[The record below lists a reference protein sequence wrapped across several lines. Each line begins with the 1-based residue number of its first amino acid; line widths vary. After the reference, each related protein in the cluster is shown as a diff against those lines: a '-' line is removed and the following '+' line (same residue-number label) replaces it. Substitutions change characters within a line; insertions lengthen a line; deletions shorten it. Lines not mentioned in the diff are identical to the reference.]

1 MKKYILFKFLIGFI
15 LFGCNEDFLEEVPR
29 DSVGE
34 DPIFGTENGLEL
46 YTYSFYN
53 VLPDAMAIFNG
64 DDIADYGSRR
74 NVTLFLTPGAFS
86 ANESSG
92 WSWSA
97 VRNINHFIANCNDER
112 VPLEVRQ
119 HYLGLA
125 RFFRAW
131 FYFDKVQ
138 RFGDVPWI
146 GRPMDVDDEELF
158 NSRDPRTLVMDSLM
172 ADLVYATTYL
182 NPTPDPTRSLITRD
196 VALAF
201 QSRVALFEGT
211 FRKYHL
217 NYDLVSTAPELL
229 AMAANAAKDVMD
241 SGVFNIHTGSGQD
254 GSYRDL
260 FISESPV
267 SSEVILAWVANES
280 LSVMHAANW
289 HYSSSTTGIG
299 YNLTRDFVNTYLKLD
314 GTPFTDTPG
323 WETMVFSEEVKE
335 RDRRLSQT
343 IRMEDYARLSGNT
356 WIPMPPSFDYTNTGY
371 HPIKWV
377 QDDMIKD
384 TWTLTTSSVPIIRYV
399 EVLLNY
405 AEAKTELGTLTNE
418 DWASTIGVL
427 RARGGITGGLSDMPT
442 VADPYLQE
450 NYFPEIS
457 DPALL
462 EIRRERGIELVMEG
476 FRFYDLVRWK
486 KGDLM
491 EKVFNGIYVPALNL
505 PLDLN
510 EDGNVDVSFY
520 QNTLPSNP
528 ISGVEYLNVA
538 PSTEESA
545 NNPRILSNGDSGEI
559 LWFWNHPRV
568 WEEKHYLYPIPEI
581 DRLFNPNIGQNPGW

>member
-1 MKKYILFKFLIGFI
+1 MKKNIIFLSLISFI
-15 LFGCNEDFLEEVPR
+15 LFGCNEDFLEEVPQ
-29 DSVGE
+29 DSVGG
-34 DPIFGTENGLEL
+34 DPIFGSENGLEL

-53 VLPDAMAIFNG
+53 GLPDAMDIFTG
-64 DDIADYGSRR
+64 DYISDYGSRR
-74 NVTLFLTPGAFS
+74 DVTLYLTPGAFS

-92 WSWSA
+92 WSWGGL
-97 VRNINHFIANCNDER
+97 RNINHFISNCNDER

-146 GRPMDVDDEELF
+146 GQPLGVDDPSLY
-158 NSRDPRTLVMDSLM
+158 NTRDPRTLVMDSLI
-172 ADLVYATTYL
+172 ADLNYATTYL
-182 NPTPDPTRSLITRD
+182 NSNPDPTRSLITRD
-196 VALAF
+196 VAHAF
-201 QSRVALFEGT
+201 LSRVALFEGT
-211 FRKYHL
+211 FRKYHTDYGL
-217 NYDLVSTAPELL
+217 AETSNGLL
-229 AMAANAAKDVMD
+229 TIAANAAKAVMD
-241 SGVFNIHTGSGQD
+241 NGVYQIHTGSGQD

-267 SSEVILAWVANES
+267 ASEVILAWVANES

-299 YNLTRDFVNTYLKLD
+299 FNLTRDFVNTYLNID

-323 WETMVFSEEVKE
+323 WETMVFSEEVNN

-343 IRMEDYARLSGNT
+343 IRMEDYSRVSGNT
-356 WIPMPPSFDYTNTGY
+356 RIILPPSFDYTNTGY
-371 HPIKWV
+371 HPIKFV

-384 TWTLTTSSVPIIRYV
+384 TWTLTTSSLPIIRYA

-405 AEAKTELGTLTNE
+405 AEAKAELGSLTDE
-418 DWASTIGVL
+418 DWAKTIGVL
-427 RARGGITGGLSDMPT
+427 RERGGITGGLNNIPT

-450 NYFPEIS
+450 AYFPEIS

-476 FRFYDLVRWK
+476 FRFYDIVRWR
-486 KGDLM
+486 KGELM
-491 EKVFNGIYVPALNL
+491 EKVFNGIYVPALNN
-505 PLDLN
+505 PMDLN
-510 EDGNVDVSFY
+510 DDGDFDVAFY
-520 QNTLPSNP
+520 QTTLPENVIP
-528 ISGVEYLNVA
+528 GVEYLNVA
-538 PSTEESA
+538 QSTAEAGS
-545 NNPRILSNGDSGEI
+545 NPRILSNGDHGEI

-581 DRLFNPNIGQNPGW
+581 DRLFNPNLGQNPGW

>member
-1 MKKYILFKFLIGFI
+1 MKKNIIFLSLISFI
-15 LFGCNEDFLEEVPR
+15 LFGCNEDFLEEVPQ
-29 DSVGE
+29 DSVGG
-34 DPIFGTENGLEL
+34 DPIFGSENGLEL

-53 VLPDAMAIFNG
+53 GLPDAMDIFTG
-64 DDIADYGSRR
+64 DYISDYGSRR
-74 NVTLFLTPGAFS
+74 DVTLYLTPGAFS

-92 WSWSA
+92 WSWGA
-97 VRNINHFIANCNDER
+97 LRNINHFIANCNDER

-146 GRPMDVDDEELF
+146 GQPLDVDDPSLY
-158 NSRDPRTLVMDSLM
+158 NTRDPRTLVMDSLI
-172 ADLVYATTYL
+172 ADLNYATTYL
-182 NPTPDPTRSLITRD
+182 NSNPDPTRSLITRD
-196 VALAF
+196 VAHAF
-201 QSRVALFEGT
+201 LSRVALFEGT
-211 FRKYHL
+211 FRKYHTDYGL
-217 NYDLVSTAPELL
+217 AETSNGLL
-229 AMAANAAKDVMD
+229 TIAENAAKTVMD
-241 SGVFNIHTGSGQD
+241 NGVYQIHTGSGQD
-254 GSYRDL
+254 GSYRAL

-267 SSEVILAWVANES
+267 ASEVILAWVANES

-299 YNLTRDFVNTYLKLD
+299 LNLTRDFVNTYLNID

-323 WETMVFSEEVKE
+323 WETMVFSEEVNN

-343 IRMEDYARLSGNT
+343 IRMEDYSRVSGNT
-356 WIPMPPSFDYTNTGY
+356 RIILPPSFDYTNTGY
-371 HPIKWV
+371 HPIKFV

-384 TWTLTTSSVPIIRYV
+384 TWTLTTSSLPIIRYA

-405 AEAKTELGTLTNE
+405 AEAKAELGSLTDE
-418 DWASTIGVL
+418 DWAKTIGVL
-427 RARGGITGGLSDMPT
+427 RERGGITGGLNTIPS

-450 NYFPEIS
+450 AYFPEIS

-476 FRFYDLVRWK
+476 FRFYDIVRWR
-486 KGDLM
+486 KGELM
-491 EKVFNGIYVPALNL
+491 EKVFNGIYVPALNN
-505 PLDLN
+505 PMDLN
-510 EDGNVDVSFY
+510 DDGDLDVAFY
-520 QNTLPSNP
+520 QTTLPENVIP
-528 ISGVEYLNVA
+528 GVEYLNVA
-538 PSTEESA
+538 QSNAEAGS
-545 NNPRILSNGDSGEI
+545 NPRILSNGDHGEI

-568 WEEKHYLYPIPEI
+568 WEEKHLPLSYT
-581 DRLFNPNIGQNPGW
+581 

>member
-1 MKKYILFKFLIGFI
+1 MKKLIIYLSIINLILL
-15 LFGCNEDFLEEVPR
+15 GCNSDFLEEFPK
-29 DSVGE
+29 DAVGA
-34 DPIFGTENGLEL
+34 DPIFGSESGLEL
-46 YTYSFYN
+46 YSYSFYN
-53 VLPDAMAIFNG
+53 GLPDAMAIFNG

-92 WSWSA
+92 WSWSPL
-97 VRNINHFIANCNDER
+97 RNINHFIANCIDER

-131 FYFDKVQ
+131 FYFEKVQ

-146 GRPMDVDDEELF
+146 GTPLDVDDPDLY
-158 NSRDPRTLVMDSLM
+158 NSRDSRTLIMDSIM
-172 ADLVYATTYL
+172 VDLNYATAHL
-182 NPTPDPTRSLITRD
+182 NPAADPSRSLITRD
-196 VALAF
+196 VAFAF

-211 FRKYHL
+211 FRKYHTSYGL
-217 NYDLVSTAPELL
+217 ESTANIFLTI
-229 AMAANAAKDVMD
+229 AANSAQAVMD
-241 SGVFNIHTGSGQD
+241 NGVFRVHTGSGQN

-267 SSEVILAWVANES
+267 ASEVLLAWVANES

-314 GTPFTDTPG
+314 GTPFTDSQG
-323 WETMVFSEEVKE
+323 WQTMEFAEEVKD
-335 RDRRLSQT
+335 RDRRLRQT
-343 IRMEDYARLSGNT
+343 IRMEDYSRVSGGT
-356 WIPMPPSFDYTNTGY
+356 RISMPPRFDYTNTGY
-371 HPIKWV
+371 QPIKWV
-377 QDDMIKD
+377 QDDMMKD
-384 TWTLTTSSVPIIRYV
+384 TWTLTTSSIPIIRYA

-405 AEAKTELGTLTNE
+405 AEAKAELGTLTNE
-418 DWASTIGVL
+418 VWSKTIGTL
-427 RARGGITGGLSDMPT
+427 RGRAGITGGLTTIPT
-442 VADPYLQE
+442 MADNYLQQT
-450 NYFPEIS
+450 YFPEIS
-457 DPALL
+457 NPAIL

-476 FRFYDLVRWK
+476 FRFYDIVRWK
-486 KGDLM
+486 KGELM
-491 EKVFNGIYVPALNL
+491 EKVFNGMYVPSLNQ

-510 EDGNVDVSFY
+510 EDGNWDVSFY
-520 QNTLPSNP
+520 KTDPPTQT
-528 ISGVEYLNVA
+528 IVGVEYVNVA
-538 PSTEESA
+538 PVTTSG
-545 NNPRILSNGDSGEI
+545 NNPRKLSNGDNGEI

-581 DRLFNPNIGQNPGW
+581 DRLFNTNLGQNPGW